1 MDALSFVREL
11 GDVAEV
17 FWIGGNPQAPLAIA
31 LCPRGG
37 RALKDDLRAMAKSGV
52 QTLVS
57 MLEPEE
63 ADWLGLGE
71 ESLLAQKMGME
82 FLSFPIQDVSVP
94 ASVTGFREFAANVAA
109 RLHRGERVAMHCRGS
124 IGRSPLT
131 AACALIHLGWT
142 AEDAL
147 AAIREARGYPI
158 PDTKE
163 QLQWVLRYKAKP

>member
-1 MDALSFVREL
+1 M
-11 GDVAEV
+11 AEV
-17 FWIGGNPQAPLAIA
+17 FWIGGNPPAPLGIA

-37 RALKDDLRAMAKSGV
+37 RALKDDLREMAKSGV
-52 QTLVS
+52 QTLAS

-71 ESLLAQKMGME
+71 EGSLAQKMGME

-94 ASVTGFREFAANVAA
+94 ASLPAFRGFVTDVAG
-109 RLHRGERVAMHCRGS
+109 RLQSGERIAMHCRGS

-131 AACALIHLGWT
+131 AACTLIHLGWT

-158 PDTKE
+158 PDTRE
-163 QLQWVLRYKAKP
+163 QLQWVLRYKAEP